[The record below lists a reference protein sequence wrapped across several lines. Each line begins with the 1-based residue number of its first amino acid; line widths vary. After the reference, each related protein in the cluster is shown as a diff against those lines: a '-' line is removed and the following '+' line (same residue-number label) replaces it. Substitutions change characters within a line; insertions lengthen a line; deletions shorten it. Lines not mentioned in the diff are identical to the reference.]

1 MNRFQILP
9 TILIVID
16 IGASAVYL
24 HGADWRRAIYWFSAA
39 VLTAS
44 VTF

>member
-1 MNRFQILP
+1 MTRIFPIAM
-9 TILIVID
+9 IAGD
-16 IGASAVYL
+16 IGAAIVYAFS
-24 HGADWRRAIYWFSAA
+24 GDARRAIYWFSAA